1 MTSGIDPL
9 QSRKLAEQRQSGRE
23 LKVRQEM
30 RALGRPE
37 RHNVLSFLVL
47 FGLIIMLYVA
57 AWVFVFSGPLGQLV
71 PGLWPWIPNYVA
83 VGLVFGL
90 TLFPR
95 LWVRRRLDR
104 LSWKL
109 KSNSKPWGPPGRSFG
124 LLSGAGTFGYT
135 TGAMIVV
142 FMVVWTTI
150 AHTVAWVLTV
160 PIEVGLW
167 TEYRGK

>member
-9 QSRKLAEQRQSGRE
+9 QSRKLAEQRQTGRE
-23 LKVRQEM
+23 RKLRQEM
-30 RALGRPE
+30 AMLGRPE

-47 FGLIIMLYVA
+47 FGPIITLYVA
-57 AWVFVFSGPLGQLV
+57 AWLFVFFGPLGQLV

-95 LWVRRRLDR
+95 LWVRRRLEV
-104 LSWKL
+104 LSLRL
-109 KSNSKPWGPPGRSFG
+109 KSNSKPWGWPARSSGPFSNTSAFG
-124 LLSGAGTFGYT
+124 FT
-135 TGAMIVV
+135 TGAIIVV
-142 FMVVWTTI
+142 LVVGWSTI
-150 AHTVAWVLTV
+150 AHTVAWIVTV

-167 TEYRGK
+167 AESRGR